1 MTKLIYPA
9 VIVLLFAC
17 NDAAEDERGD
27 GTTNQGTPP
36 TENVTNP
43 GNASNMDSD
52 TAASGSL
59 GDTIGTP
66 APEQEMPRL

>member
-1 MTKLIYPA
+1 MKKLLFPA
-9 VIVLLFAC
+9 VIILLVAC
-17 NDAAEDERGD
+17 NDAADEGRGD

-43 GNASNMDSD
+43 GNASNMDTD
-52 TAASGSL
+52 TAGAGTL

-66 APEQEMPRL
+66 APDQEMPRP